1 MTSARILCLV
11 CTTLLATML
20 GGCAGQV
27 GGSMFF
33 LTPYNL
39 DQLSCEEL
47 KKRIDS
53 AAIRLKDYDD
63 LRGKAMRG
71 TGGGFV
77 SAMVYGPDY
86 ERAQWDLRVYGDEA
100 ARRNC
105 AIQAPRG

>member
-47 KKRIDS
+47 KK
-53 AAIRLKDYDD
+53 KDYDD